1 MLLNVLAVFLGGG
14 AGAVARYAAGILCL
28 NTLKTNLP
36 VATFCVNIFGC
47 FIIGFLYI
55 FFMEKLQVHPAVK
68 FALTVGFCG
77 GLTTFSTFSLELF
90 EMIQNSQFLH
100 AFLYVLF
107 SVIIGIISVYLGG
120 YFAKLL

>member
-36 VATFCVNIFGC
+36 VATFCVNIVGC

-107 SVIIGIISVYLGG
+107 SVIIGIIAVYLGG